1 MNRKNG
7 KRIQWHT
14 LSVPRGGEYKLVLA
28 DGTRVWLNAA
38 SELMYP
44 DHFSADQRKVVLKG
58 EAYFEVTKDV
68 KRPFSVVLGGY
79 GSKGAG
85 YLV

>member
-1 MNRKNG
+1 MAYFVGTPWR
-7 KRIQWHT
+7 RIQI
-14 LSVPRGGEYKLVLA
+14 GFLA

-58 EAYFEVTKDV
+58 KLT
-68 KRPFSVVLGGY
+68 
-79 GSKGAG
+79 SK
-85 YLV
+85 

>member
-1 MNRKNG
+1 VEENTN
-7 KRIQWHT
+7 WF
-14 LSVPRGGEYKLVLA
+14 LA

-68 KRPFSVVLGGY
+68 EATFFSRFWGIW
-79 GSKGAG
+79 K
-85 YLV
+85 